1 VHNGTDI
8 IITPTDDFYAAG
20 IDKVQVK
27 IRRTL
32 AVRGKLFARLNVQ
45 NTP

>member
-1 VHNGTDI
+1 V
-8 IITPTDDFYAAG
+8 G
-20 IDKVQVK
+20 IDLVQVK

-32 AVRGKLFARLNVQ
+32 ASGGILFARLNVE